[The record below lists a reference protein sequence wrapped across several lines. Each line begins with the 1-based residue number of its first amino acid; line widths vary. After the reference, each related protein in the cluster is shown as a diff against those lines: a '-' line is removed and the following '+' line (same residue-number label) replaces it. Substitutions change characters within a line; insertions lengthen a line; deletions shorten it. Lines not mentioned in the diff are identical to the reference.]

1 MLSFMKQGRP
11 TTKPRTDFGQRLAD
25 ARERAGLT
33 QQQLADKLRTSQRA
47 LARWERDPVALRPD
61 QLAVLADT
69 LSVSLD
75 HLIGRRRSTAG
86 NDQGTTGQAP
96 SGI

>member
-33 QQQLADKLRTSQRA
+33 QQQL
-47 LARWERDPVALRPD
+47 
-61 QLAVLADT
+61 
-69 LSVSLD
+69 SLK
-75 HLIGRRRSTAG
+75 
-86 NDQGTTGQAP
+86 Q
-96 SGI
+96 